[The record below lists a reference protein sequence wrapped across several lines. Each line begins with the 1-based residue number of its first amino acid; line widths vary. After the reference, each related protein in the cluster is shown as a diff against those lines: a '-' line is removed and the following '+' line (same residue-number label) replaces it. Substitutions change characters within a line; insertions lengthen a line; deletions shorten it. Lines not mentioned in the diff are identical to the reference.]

1 MGTGAVAAQENKN
14 FEAKIVK
21 VVEEKEIEV
30 GGQRQKYQKLELKL
44 TNGFNQGKTVIIEN
58 GHQPLANVVVYKE
71 GDRVIVSMGED
82 LEGKEIY
89 TIVDYVRKDG
99 LVLLTIIFVALTLI
113 VARLKGLM
121 SILSMVFTF
130 GVVFVYILPQ
140 LSLGKNPMLVAV
152 LASVIIIPI
161 SFYMAHGVS
170 QKTTV
175 AVVSSLLSL
184 GITAGLSLLFIR
196 LGRLTGLASEEA
208 GMLLIQ
214 RSGDFDMKGLLLSG
228 IIIGAL
234 GVLDDITVAQAG
246 VVNELIKSGEK
257 TNKVKIYKQAM
268 NVGRDHISSMVN
280 TLVLAY
286 AGASMPLLLIFVDN
300 PHPWGEI
307 INYEFL
313 AEEIIR
319 TMVGSIGLIL
329 AVPITTAIAVNWIKK
344 EK

>member
-1 MGTGAVAAQENKN
+1 
-14 FEAKIVK
+14 
-21 VVEEKEIEV
+21 
-30 GGQRQKYQKLELKL
+30 
-44 TNGFNQGKTVIIEN
+44 VIIEN

>member
-1 MGTGAVAAQENKN
+1 MIMGTGAVAAQENKN

-196 LGRLTGLASEEA
+196 LGRLTGLAT
-208 GMLLIQ
+208 
-214 RSGDFDMKGLLLSG
+214 DTK
-228 IIIGAL
+228 IG
-234 GVLDDITVAQAG
+234 
-246 VVNELIKSGEK
+246 
-257 TNKVKIYKQAM
+257 
-268 NVGRDHISSMVN
+268 
-280 TLVLAY
+280 
-286 AGASMPLLLIFVDN
+286 
-300 PHPWGEI
+300 
-307 INYEFL
+307 
-313 AEEIIR
+313 
-319 TMVGSIGLIL
+319 
-329 AVPITTAIAVNWIKK
+329 
-344 EK
+344 